1 MSKTTIMAAA
11 CAMAL
16 GGAAFADEIGKA
28 DFQQYCATCH
38 GLDATGGGDLTQ
50 LMTVKVPDLTQIAA
64 ANEGVE
70 EDPLAQQKLDF
81 LSSVGRDQTVDFPCY
96 ADRYPVEMLEY
107 LRLMMMTEEDT
118 RGKELS
124 DFDFSRTI
132 F

>member
-64 ANEGVE
+64 ANEGVFPMLDVIHVIDGRTGVRAHGGPMPVYGSVFSAE
-70 EDPLAQQKLDF
+70 AADHGTFTAALAARGRV
-81 LSSVGRDQTVDFPCY
+81 LSIAY
-96 ADRYPVEMLEY
+96 YLEG
-107 LRLMMMTEEDT
+107 LQE
-118 RGKELS
+118 
-124 DFDFSRTI
+124 
-132 F
+132 